1 MFVDSVLR
9 RLTELSLHSGTHR
22 ALVAQT
28 LVARAALERS
38 ITLGHDVFARAPALS
53 RLQVAARSA
62 PSPTHTT
69 QSVSGPLG
77 FVRTVAIPNSF
88 DPAATPA
95 WARGMYVAQSVGPI
109 VDEFGLP
116 FWVDIVMPM
125 RNDLAIARGP
135 GQTLIALVHSAA
147 VNLTH
152 SGGNTTITFGPGS
165 VWFVASLL
173 NKAAPAS
180 SYAGI
185 AFSGATL
192 SIPGNQPPPVLSR
205 PLILGPSVTAEFRIA
220 PAASSPYVGSMHNDG
235 ADATVTLPTSLDLF
249 LAPAGIQIHALSHSS
264 VTVYGTTTNC
274 PAGSVSVQYDTA
286 LSEIAVV
293 YNAFPTLTQFSVT
306 RSISP
311 TLQLEGQARVLLG
324 AYRIP
329 VALTSAAALGTASSG
344 GAMSLSLASGL
355 RGSFGN
361 TTAPAEFDQLML
373 HVQTGVLGVQ
383 AVSGVRPFIDTYA
396 LWDARAAGS
405 MPRAASITLTGPRG
419 SQLMAQESSLGE
431 ILALS
436 GCRMEGHL
444 DRPLLA
450 RGTAPSL
457 GAFPTFYGLVRTSA
471 GEGLI
476 IESAARGD
484 WKPTDAAQS
493 YVIENAV
500 LLAEQASVI
509 VMLATLV
516 GKRATSGTF
525 IIGHVLDGVTPTL
538 PDPYAALQVA
548 QQNAGGS
555 DLIASV
561 TWTTPADPRTA
572 FLIFRLP
579 LAGVANAGASAGA
592 NATAT
597 STDHAAWFA
606 STGDSGAALYDVSSA
621 ENQFGVAVSTR
632 ANLTW
637 QVVGQQLLVDGNSS
651 ALFTVPSIAWEPVI
665 DLQRQF
671 FFPMAQDDGG
681 PTTLSVPTVTLR
693 PFEPGAFIEEFLIDY
708 AKGADLIAQ
717 ITLPFGLKARI
728 DTRTASN
735 NAPPVPRPTMRLAQ
749 AQFPAEQRSG
759 GKQLRLDAVQEP
771 YQQQAVMPGYA
782 RAGDF
787 VAPGQPPGPPDSEYV
802 HAILDDTPNH
812 DIASFWN
819 QDFGGDPPPTPTP
832 TPPPPPQHFVPLSRY
847 DLSGYGA
854 SLFSDFKRSGLESGV
869 VEARF
874 DVVVGRTSYEL
885 VQVQSFILP
894 WAIPVV
900 NTTIFVRDATGYVMR
915 TNSGWQAK
923 GPGRFAFNNISLA
936 DIETG
941 GIQGVF
947 NVHNITE
954 LPGTISL
961 GANVF
966 SRVQFDADVFLTVGP
981 PDGLTVTG
989 GDPGGRLPSSGLTG
1003 YLELASRK
1011 LPELADAILLVETY
1025 GVASGPIAAEVS
1037 VFGTNIA
1044 LALTGVEVTA
1054 TRPGLVRPS
1063 GVTQTLAVALR
1074 GTPHLPRDGSW
1085 SIGVRQASSTV
1096 AQPVPPTTPVP
1107 LVRELA
1113 TPGDWHIAEGA
1124 DVGSLNAPQTLYGY
1138 LQSTGANRVFF
1149 EHPVMSNV
1157 AGANPLNFNQTPK
1170 LADVGKLLGDTGLLP
1185 DIASLLDFGA
1195 FDGLK
1200 PAADG
1205 LALSKTLTANVDL
1218 GKRVLIPLGPIQLL
1232 MASWSDPP
1240 APNATS
1246 IALAL
1251 DASASPR
1258 WKIDV
1263 KNIAFQ
1269 LAIDGWGGAAAP
1281 LIIVHGDM
1289 SAAEGST
1296 PNFANIDIKYGPALS
1311 IVKHILTQIETF
1323 LAFLPGVKDGGLQ
1336 VSFAGTKLR
1345 VRENFP
1351 IPKLPIGVG
1360 YMEDISLKL
1369 GFDVDV
1375 LSKKMGFFIGL
1386 GDTQTPFHW
1395 LVSPLSGNGMLQLGA
1410 SDQLG
1415 VVMEAGIGVGLAID
1429 LAILS
1434 GSASIVIAVRFD
1446 ATRNPIGVMVLLTG
1460 QASVDVLDGLASASL
1475 SLTAGVGVAV
1485 QPGQLV
1491 GLPPDPIEFL
1501 KTSVIILSA
1510 EVAVGVHISVCWLVH
1525 VDFDGSWPFSETI
1538 SGQTLAA
1545 LV

>member
-9 RLTELSLHSGTHR
+9 RLTELSMQSGTDR
-22 ALVAQT
+22 EAVTQT
-28 LVARAALERS
+28 QAAREALERS
-38 ITLGHDVFARAPALS
+38 ITLGRAIFSLAPVLS
-53 RLQVAARSA
+53 RLHDATQPA
-62 PSPTHTT
+62 PSPGQTPP
-69 QSVSGPLG
+69 SVSGPLG

-88 DPAATPA
+88 DPTTTPA
-95 WARGMYVAQSVGPI
+95 WAHGMRVAQTVGPFA
-109 VDEFGLP
+109 DEFGLP
-116 FWVDIVMPM
+116 FWVDIVTPM

-135 GQTLIALVHSAA
+135 GQTPIALVHSSA

-152 SGGNTTITFGPGS
+152 SGGNSTVTFGPGS
-165 VWFVASLL
+165 IWFVASLL
-173 NKAAPAS
+173 SKAAPAS

-185 AFSGATL
+185 AFSSATL
-192 SIPGNQPPPVLSR
+192 SIPGNQPPPVLSG

-220 PAASSPYVGSMHNDG
+220 PAATSPNLGAMHNDG
-235 ADATVTLPTSLDLF
+235 TEASVTLPTSLDLF
-249 LAPAGIQIHALSHSS
+249 LAPAGIQIHALPHSS
-264 VTVYGTTTNC
+264 VTVYGTTIDC
-274 PAGSVSVQYDTA
+274 PAGPVSVQYDA
-286 LSEIAVV
+286 AFSEIAVV
-293 YNAFPTLTQFSVT
+293 YDVFPTPTQFSVA

-311 TLQLEGQARVLLG
+311 SLQLEGQARVLLG

-329 VALTSAAALGTASSG
+329 VAITSAAALGTASSCG
-344 GAMSLSLASGL
+344 VMSLSLASGL

-361 TTAPAEFDQLML
+361 TSAPADFDQVML
-373 HVQTGVLGVQ
+373 HVQTGLLGVQ
-383 AVSGVRPFIDTYA
+383 AVSGVRPFVDTYA
-396 LWDARAAGS
+396 LWDACAEGS
-405 MPRAASITLTGPRG
+405 TPRAASISLTGPRG
-419 SQLMAQESSLGE
+419 TQLIGQENSLGE
-431 ILALS
+431 ILTLS

-476 IESAARGD
+476 IESAAPGD
-484 WKPTDAAQS
+484 WKPTDPAQS

-500 LLAEQASVI
+500 LLAEQASII

-525 IIGHVLDGVTPTL
+525 IIGHGLDSVTPTL
-538 PDPYAALQVA
+538 PDPYAAYQA
-548 QQNAGGS
+548 TSQNAGS
-555 DLIASV
+555 AMLIANV
-561 TWTTPADPRTA
+561 TWTTPADPLTA

-579 LAGVANAGASAGA
+579 LAGIANSGASAGV
-592 NATAT
+592 NAAAT
-597 STDHAAWFA
+597 SPDRVASFA
-606 STGDSGAALYDVSSA
+606 RTGDSGAALYDVSGA
-621 ENQFGVAVSTR
+621 ENQFGVVVSTS

-637 QVVGQQLLVDGNSS
+637 QVVGQQLSVDGNSS

-671 FFPMAQDDGG
+671 FFAMAQDDGG
-681 PTTLSVPTVTLR
+681 PNTLSVPTVTLR

-728 DTRTASN
+728 DTRAASN
-735 NAPPVPRPTMRLAQ
+735 NAPTVPRPTLRLAQ

-759 GKQLRLDAVQEP
+759 GLQLRLDAFQDP
-771 YQQQAVMPGYA
+771 YQESAVMPGES

-787 VAPGQPPGPPDSEYV
+787 VAPGQPPGSPDSEYV

-812 DIASFWN
+812 GIASFWN
-819 QDFGGDPPPTPTP
+819 QDFAGDPPPVPTP
-832 TPPPPPQHFVPLSRY
+832 IPPPPPQHFVPLSRY

-854 SLFSDFKRSGLESGV
+854 SLFSDFKRSGKESGV

-885 VQVQSFILP
+885 VQVQSFIHP
-894 WAIPVV
+894 WSIPVV
-900 NTTIFVRDATGYVMR
+900 NTTIFARDATGYVIR
-915 TNSGWQAK
+915 SNTGWLAK
-923 GPGRFAFNNISLA
+923 GPGRFEFNNKSLA

-941 GIQGVF
+941 GVQGVF
-947 NVHNITE
+947 NVHNIIE
-954 LPGTISL
+954 LPGTVAIS
-961 GANVF
+961 GNVF
-966 SRVQFDADVFLTVGP
+966 ARVRFDADVQLTVGP

-989 GDPGGRLPSSGLTG
+989 GDPGGSLPSSGLTG
-1003 YLELASRK
+1003 YLEFATRK
-1011 LPELADAILLVETY
+1011 LPELTDAIQLIETY
-1025 GVASGPIAAEVS
+1025 GVASGPISAEVS
-1037 VFGTNIA
+1037 VFGTG
-1044 LALTGVEVTA
+1044 LAMSLTSVEVTA
-1054 TRPGLVRPS
+1054 TRAGT
-1063 GVTQTLAVALR
+1063 TQTLAVALR

-1085 SIGVRQASSTV
+1085 SIGVRGRSNGNV
-1096 AQPVPPTTPVP
+1096 VQPVPPTTPVP
-1107 LVRELA
+1107 LVRERA
-1113 TPGDWHIAEGA
+1113 NPGDWHIAEGA
-1124 DVGSLNAPQTLYGY
+1124 DIGALNAPQTLYGY
-1138 LQSTGANRVFF
+1138 MQSTGANKVFF

-1170 LADVGKLLGDTGLLP
+1170 LADVGKLLGDSGLLP

-1205 LALSKTLTANVDL
+1205 LALTKTLTAKVDL

-1232 MASWSDPP
+1232 MASWSDPHI
-1240 APNATS
+1240 ASATS
-1246 IALAL
+1246 IALDL
-1251 DASASPR
+1251 NASASPR
-1258 WKIDV
+1258 WKIYV
-1263 KNIAFQ
+1263 KDIAFL
-1269 LAIDGWGGAAAP
+1269 LAIDGWGGDADP
-1281 LIIVHGDM
+1281 LIIIHGDM
-1289 SAAEGST
+1289 SAAEGSA
-1296 PNFANIDIKYGPALS
+1296 PGFLNIDIKYGQALS
-1311 IVKHILTQIETF
+1311 IVKDILTEIETF

-1351 IPKLPIGVG
+1351 IPKLPLGVG

-1386 GDTQTPFHW
+1386 GDPQTPFHW

-1485 QPGQLV
+1485 QRGPITI
-1491 GLPPDPIEFL
+1491 PPDPIAFL
-1501 KTSVIILSA
+1501 KGSVVILSA